1 MASMSQNIV
10 DLVGIF
16 VDAMRTTE
24 TIISEVDNGDGSIT
38 ITSNVTVIEN
48 GDYIILGTENYLVYD
63 LDKIAGTFKVN
74 ATFPTGETTWRTAA
88 PYYYHGTPQT
98 VNKEIDTD
106 NVPTDK
112 ARYPAI
118 VLWEIIRQD
127 FDKDPVSVVGNTA
140 RLTMSFLDTTN
151 KIDWTIEEHY
161 DNVIDK
167 MEDEADRFI
176 SIIKKHP
183 YISRFD
189 DYSYIKHFNW
199 GTFVQDKGHTRYILD
214 ENLSGLNLEI
224 ALPIKKNCLN
234 KYARLTPSNVP
245 PLPTADGTYKNSDSS
260 FIRLIAGGDTFTA
273 PDVSITD
280 SDGTIIPTPA
290 NKDFICTPAT
300 DGIYKNS
307 DSSFV
312 QAIAGGS
319 TYTAPDIT
327 ITDSDGTLIAVPSN
341 KDFVCTAGGSVSGI
355 LYNRPVYSGWRTSFA
370 NYDEAWQKANGTYD
384 YTKIDPEFIARLDF
398 SVTNSFFTLTE
409 NNSFG
414 NLARFTD
421 ENGYYYT
428 DPFDSGSAT
437 DPSAFASD
445 YIIDHLTGL
454 GWRRTKISGNWAT
467 LLSDA
472 ESQTFATFSD
482 WRIPTIYEMFS
493 VVCCDVDP
501 LGGGSRRTGLEWYPY
516 NQRNALEYNS
526 ATTNAQTT
534 SECYTYFAGVIASLS
549 INLNRNPKTLVAPAF
564 TVRNHFT

>member
-24 TIISEVDNGDGSIT
+24 TIISEIDNGDGSIT
-38 ITSNVTVIEN
+38 INSNVTVIQN

-63 LDKIAGTFKVN
+63 LNKIAGTFKVK

-161 DNVIDK
+161 DNVIDQ

-234 KYARLTPSNVP
+234 KYARLTPINVP
-245 PLPTADGTYKNSDSS
+245 PLPSADGTYQNSDSS
-260 FIRLIAGGDTFTA
+260 FIRLIAGGTTFTA
-273 PDVSITD
+273 PDISFTD
-280 SDGTIIPTPA
+280 SDGTVLAKPS
-290 NKDFICTPAT
+290 NVDLICTLSSNDIFLKGFFEAT
-300 DGIYKNS
+300 VTDMPQLTIDS
-307 DSSFV
+307 DT
-312 QAIAGGS
+312 AG
-319 TYTAPDIT
+319 TYTSITDDGSSGT
-327 ITDSDGTLIAVPSN
+327 ITLSVNGGAYAV
-341 KDFVCTAGGSVSGI
+341 
-355 LYNRPVYSGWRTSFA
+355 
-370 NYDEAWQKANGTYD
+370 
-384 YTKIDPEFIARLDF
+384 F
-398 SVTNSFFTLTE
+398 SSPLVLS
-409 NNSFG
+409 
-414 NLARFTD
+414 
-421 ENGYYYT
+421 
-428 DPFDSGSAT
+428 
-437 DPSAFASD
+437 ASD
-445 YIIDHLTGL
+445 TLDVKRTIATATGNYKLTG
-454 GWRRTKISGNWAT
+454 
-467 LLSDA
+467 
-472 ESQTFATFSD
+472 TF
-482 WRIPTIYEMFS
+482 
-493 VVCCDVDP
+493 
-501 LGGGSRRTGLEWYPY
+501 
-516 NQRNALEYNS
+516 
-526 ATTNAQTT
+526 
-534 SECYTYFAGVIASLS
+534 
-549 INLNRNPKTLVAPAF
+549 
-564 TVRNHFT
+564 

>member
-24 TIISEVDNGDGSIT
+24 TIISEIDNGDGSIT
-38 ITSNVTVIEN
+38 INSNVTVIEN
-48 GDYIILGTENYLVYD
+48 GDYIILGTGNYLVYD
-63 LDKIAGTFKVN
+63 LDKIAGTFKVK

-161 DNVIDK
+161 DNVIDQ

-234 KYARLTPSNVP
+234 KYARLTPINVP
-245 PLPTADGTYKNSDSS
+245 PLPTADGTYQNSDSS
-260 FIRLIAGGDTFTA
+260 FIRLIAGGTTFTA
-273 PDVSITD
+273 PDISFTD
-280 SDGTIIPTPA
+280 SDGTVLAKPS
-290 NKDFICTPAT
+290 NVDLICTLSSNDIFLKGFFEAT
-300 DGIYKNS
+300 VTDMPQLTIDS
-307 DSSFV
+307 DT
-312 QAIAGGS
+312 AG
-319 TYTAPDIT
+319 TYTSITDDGSSGTIT
-327 ITDSDGTLIAVPSN
+327 ISVNGGAYAV
-341 KDFVCTAGGSVSGI
+341 
-355 LYNRPVYSGWRTSFA
+355 
-370 NYDEAWQKANGTYD
+370 
-384 YTKIDPEFIARLDF
+384 F
-398 SVTNSFFTLTE
+398 SSPLVLS
-409 NNSFG
+409 
-414 NLARFTD
+414 
-421 ENGYYYT
+421 
-428 DPFDSGSAT
+428 
-437 DPSAFASD
+437 ASD
-445 YIIDHLTGL
+445 TLDVKRTVATATGNYKL
-454 GWRRTKISGNWAT
+454 IG
-467 LLSDA
+467 
-472 ESQTFATFSD
+472 TF
-482 WRIPTIYEMFS
+482 
-493 VVCCDVDP
+493 
-501 LGGGSRRTGLEWYPY
+501 
-516 NQRNALEYNS
+516 
-526 ATTNAQTT
+526 
-534 SECYTYFAGVIASLS
+534 
-549 INLNRNPKTLVAPAF
+549 
-564 TVRNHFT
+564 